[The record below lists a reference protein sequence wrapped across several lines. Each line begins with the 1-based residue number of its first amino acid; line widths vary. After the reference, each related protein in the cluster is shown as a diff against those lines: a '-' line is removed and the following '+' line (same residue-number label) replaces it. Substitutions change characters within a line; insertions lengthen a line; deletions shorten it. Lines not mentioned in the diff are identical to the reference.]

1 MTWQSGV
8 FYPRKCQQFLRI
20 RIKEKRTKGMS
31 RTIRVCLHR
40 STFTAVNVNY
50 VCMNQYIKE
59 YEKYNIKFKILTGW
73 TLWKHREH
81 RFWNLSGTWQCRE
94 IWMPGALPLALQ
106 SRRKDSHLPM
116 DGSKEKTAKSLTG
129 INGHMWTVIW
139 IRTPKGLSL
148 RGSVHDPSV
157 NFFLLVFTQH
167 AARAHQWLGE
177 DRTIERLLDPSQS
190 KAWKEQRLKM
200 ESACLRYLTRPW
212 L

>member
-20 RIKEKRTKGMS
+20 RIKERRTKGMS

-40 STFTAVNVNY
+40 STVTAVNVNY

-59 YEKYNIKFKILTGW
+59 YEKYNIKLKILTGW
-73 TLWKHREH
+73 PLWKQREH

-139 IRTPKGLSL
+139 IRTAKGLSL
-148 RGSVHDPSV
+148 RGSVHDLSTSSCWFSLRTQQGHT
-157 NFFLLVFTQH
+157 NGWGRTGLLRDSRIH
-167 AARAHQWLGE
+167 
-177 DRTIERLLDPSQS
+177 
-190 KAWKEQRLKM
+190 LKVRHGR
-200 ESACLRYLTRPW
+200 SRG
-212 L
+212 